1 MIQSRFIPWFCL
13 ASSNGSNCTCHQNFN
28 NYRYSHKNCTTK
40 IGYVADSAE
49 FKETSQVYM

>member
-1 MIQSRFIPWFCL
+1 MQSRFIPWFCL
-13 ASSNGSNCTCHQNFN
+13 ASSNGSNCTCHQNFSS
-28 NYRYSHKNCTTK
+28 YGYSQRNCTTK